1 MIKPYPMNRR
11 RLQILALI
19 LLTISISFEAFSNF
33 NSRVSA
39 GNSSPVFPM
48 PAVTAEG
55 TWQSL
60 LANDLSTAIARSQS
74 SFIEVGGKF
83 YLIGGLETS
92 VVSIYDPVFAG
103 WTTGSASPVPLHHF
117 QAVSYQGLIYVMGAF
132 TTGDTPA
139 TSIYIYNPSSDSWT
153 QGPAIPRPRG
163 AAGVVA
169 INNKFYMIGGLTNG
183 HQDGWVKWVDQF
195 DPATLTWTELPD
207 APRER
212 DHFQAVAINSTIYL
226 AGGRKTN
233 ASGTMYSGT
242 VAEVDVYDV
251 TNAYWYTLPSSAN
264 LINPR
269 AGAATVV
276 LNNEIHVL
284 GGENSSSSVGLTA
297 THIFDP
303 VKKLWRQ
310 SATMLTGRHG
320 TGAVVS
326 NSIIYL
332 AGGSSTRGEITAL
345 ATIDAF
351 TPNVVCAGSP
361 TSPTLDDDFD
371 GFKND
376 DETLNG
382 TNKCLNT
389 SFPSDFDGDKI
400 SDLKDTD
407 DDGDGVLD
415 TADAF
420 PFDSTNGLTT
430 TLPVNLTFNKSGLAL
445 TSSGLTGVMS
455 NGTDYLNNY
464 IRTNPDFVI
473 GGAGLVKIPA
483 FPGGPSTNNQK
494 NALQSG
500 VSITSASGIVN
511 VKSRLVGIP
520 FFSGV
525 PVNQLQNQ
533 TQGIYIGNGDQ
544 DNYLAAVLDA
554 NSGNPGIR
562 VYGENS
568 GVSFTDTFT
577 AVSGILDTD
586 ALYLYIEIDPLTKV
600 ARTYYQTGS
609 ALTRTQVGGD
619 VSLPSFINNIVSGS
633 KALATGLLS
642 NAGTSA
648 DRFLATYDYLQ
659 VITNAPY
666 VEQGAGFY
674 NRYVGNPTTTAFTL
688 DLNTVFN
695 DNNGVQNLTYSI
707 LSVGANT
714 FIQNSA
720 LVNNILTVDFNGVE
734 LGSTTIAIQATDGDG
749 NTGIYQFTLRVL
761 TEPVSFLKVNAGE
774 SGFRTWAADSYYSG
788 GVPST
793 IVVAVANTEDDFV
806 FQTERFGNQFT
817 YNLPVPEAGYY
828 RVNLHFAEVY
838 HGIKNSLGVGART
851 FNVDAEGQNRLAAFD
866 IFKEAG
872 GAAKAIVKS
881 LDSVY
886 VTDGFATIKFTAI
899 VNEAKL
905 SGIELLGYALT
916 TVPNSAPVIQNP
928 GNQTVYQNTNF
939 TLQLAG
945 ADLNATDVLTFS
957 ATGLPAG
964 IQIDPVTGLLSGVV
978 TANANTYP
986 VTVTVTDQLAAS
998 SSATFNIIVTQA
1010 VNFVKRINAGGSAQT
1025 YGSESWS
1032 ADESYSV
1039 NTGTSLTVV
1048 DITNT
1053 VKDELYQTERNG
1065 TVSPFNFSYDI
1076 AVPGSGKYLTTLHF
1090 AEVFANITA
1099 ANQRLFNVDI
1109 EAGKGTLNNYDIF
1122 AAAGGKNLAKTETFL
1137 IEVTDGV
1144 MNINFTSIANKNRA
1158 KISGIEISSCVDPI
1172 INSVSSGNL
1181 PICSGSSATITVN
1194 GSLGSATSWMLY
1206 SGSCG
1211 GTLVSSNTTGI
1222 FTVSPTVTTT
1232 YYVRAEGGCITPG
1245 NCSEVTVNVYPA
1257 SSITSIT
1264 AEPASI
1270 CSGSSTTLTVNGV
1283 LGSATS
1289 WKLYSGSCGGTL
1301 LATSQTGVFVV
1312 SPGVTTTYFVSA
1324 DGGCSVVPNCTSIQV
1339 SVNTNVGSITSVVSN
1354 TPSVCSG
1361 SSASITVNGSLGG
1374 STSWNLYSGSC
1385 GGTLIA
1391 SSEFGVFSVSPT
1403 QTTTYYVRAEGGCF
1417 AAGSC
1422 STVTIGV
1429 TATSQINSVQTS
1441 GTTICNGETLTL
1453 TVDGSLGSAT
1463 GWRLYAGS
1471 CGGTPIASNASGIFE
1486 VTPTQSTNYYINA
1499 EGGCNNGGACTLVA
1513 ISVITLNASL
1523 DQTANT
1529 LTAVTTNAT
1538 YAWIDCATD
1547 LPVSGATGQSF
1558 SPGVSGSYKL
1568 QITQNGCTAVSEC
1581 YDFIFTGLNDL
1592 TANRVT
1598 LYPNPVKDEL
1608 YLSLPS
1614 GVKPSMVAIT
1624 DMTGKQKKI
1633 DSITNGAVM
1642 QLDVRSLSSGF
1653 YLISV
1658 KSASTVQTIKFIKQ

>member
-1 MIKPYPMNRR
+1 MIKPSLMNRR
-11 RLQILALI
+11 RLQTLALMLI
-19 LLTISISFEAFSNF
+19 FFSASIQAFSNF
-33 NSRVSA
+33 SSRVAA
-39 GNSSPVFPM
+39 GNSIPAFPM

-55 TWQSL
+55 SWQSL
-60 LANDLSTAIARSQS
+60 VANDLTTAIARSQS

-92 VVSIYDPVFAG
+92 AVSIYDPAFGG
-103 WTTGSASPVPLHHF
+103 WSSGSSSPVPLHHF
-117 QAVSYQGLIYVMGAF
+117 QAVTYQGLIYVMGAF

-139 TSIYIYNPSSDSWT
+139 TAIYIYNPASDSWT
-153 QGPAIPRPRG
+153 EGPAIPRPRG

-169 INNKFYMIGGLTNG
+169 VNNKFYMIGGLTNG
-183 HQDGWVKWVDQF
+183 HVDGWVKWVDQY
-195 DPATLTWTELPD
+195 DPATLTWTTLAD

-233 ASGTMYSGT
+233 ASGTLYSGT

-251 TNAYWYTLPSSAN
+251 NNSYWYTLPSSAN

-284 GGENSSSSVGLTA
+284 GGENSTSSVALTA

-303 VKKLWRQ
+303 VKRLWRQ
-310 SATMLTGRHG
+310 SATMLSGRHG
-320 TGAVVS
+320 TGALVS
-326 NSIIYL
+326 NSIIYV
-332 AGGSSTRGEITAL
+332 AGGSSTRGESTAL
-345 ATIDAF
+345 STIDYF

-445 TSSGLTGVMS
+445 TSSGLTGLMS

-473 GGAGLVKIPA
+473 GGSGLVKIPA

-494 NALQSG
+494 NALQAG
-500 VSITSASGIVN
+500 VAVTSASGIVN

-525 PVNQLQNQ
+525 PVNQLQDQ
-533 TQGIYIGNGDQ
+533 SQGIYIGSGDQ
-544 DNYLAAVLDA
+544 DNFLAVSLDA
-554 NSGNPGIR
+554 NSGDAGIR
-562 VYGENS
+562 VYGENG
-568 GVSFTDTFT
+568 GVSFINALTP
-577 AVSGILDTD
+577 VSGILDTD
-586 ALYLYIEIDPLTKV
+586 ALFLYIEIDPLTKV
-600 ARTYYQTGS
+600 ARAYYQTGS
-609 ALTRTQVGGD
+609 ALTRTQIGSDIG
-619 VSLPSFINNIVSGS
+619 LPSFINNIVSGS
-633 KALATGLLS
+633 KALAAGLIAS
-642 NAGTSA
+642 SGTSS
-648 DRFLATYDYLQ
+648 DRFIATYDYLQ

-674 NRYVGNPTTTAFTL
+674 NRYVGNPTTPAFTL

-695 DNNGVQNLTYSI
+695 DNNGVANLTYSI

-714 FIQNSA
+714 FIQSSA
-720 LVNNILTVDFNGVE
+720 ISGNVLTVNFNGVE
-734 LGSTTIAIQATDGDG
+734 LGSTNVVIQATDGDG
-749 NTGIYQFTLRVL
+749 NTGVYQFTLRVL
-761 TEPVSFLKVNAGE
+761 TEPVPFLKINAGE
-774 SGFRTWAADSYYSG
+774 GGYRTWAADNYYSG

-817 YNLPVPEAGYY
+817 YSLPVPQAGYY

-838 HGIKNSLGVGART
+838 HGIRNSLGVGART

-899 VNEAKL
+899 VNEAKV

-916 TVPNSAPVIQNP
+916 NVPNSAPVIQNP
-928 GNQTVYQNTNF
+928 GNQTVYQNSNF

-957 ATGLPAG
+957 ATGLPTG
-964 IQIDPVTGLLSGVV
+964 IQIDAATGLLSGIV

-998 SSATFNIIVTQA
+998 SSATFNIVVTQA
-1010 VNFVKRINAGGSAQT
+1010 VSFVKRINAGGTAQT

-1039 NTGTSLTVV
+1039 NTGTSITVV

-1053 VKDELYQTERNG
+1053 TKDEIYQAERYG
-1065 TVSPFNFSYDI
+1065 TVSPFNFTYDI
-1076 AVPGSGKYLTTLHF
+1076 PVPGAGKYLTTLHF
-1090 AEVFANITA
+1090 AEVFFSS

-1109 EAGKGTLNNYDIF
+1109 ESGKGSLTNYDIF
-1122 AAAGGKNLAKTETFL
+1122 TAAGGKNLAKTETFL
-1137 IEVTDGV
+1137 IEVTDGTL
-1144 MNINFTSIANKNRA
+1144 NINFNSITGKNKA

-1194 GSLGSATSWMLY
+1194 GSLGSATSWKLY

-1211 GTLVSSNTTGI
+1211 GTLVSTNTTGI
-1222 FTVSPTVTTT
+1222 FTVNPTATTT
-1232 YYVRAEGGCITPG
+1232 YFVRAEGGCITPV
-1245 NCSEVTVNVYPA
+1245 NCAEVTVNVYPA
-1257 SSITSIT
+1257 STITSIT
-1264 AEPASI
+1264 ADPIAI
-1270 CSGSSTTLTVNGV
+1270 CSGNSTTLTVNGV

-1289 WKLYSGSCGGTL
+1289 WKLFSGSCGGTL
-1301 LATSQTGVFVV
+1301 LATSQTGIFTV
-1312 SPGVTTTYFVSA
+1312 SPTVTTTYYVSA
-1324 DGGCSVVPNCTSIQV
+1324 DGGCSLVPNCTSIQV
-1339 SVNTNVGSITSVVSN
+1339 SVNTNVGSITSVISN

-1391 SSEFGVFSVSPT
+1391 SSAFGVFSVSPT

-1429 TATSQINSVQTS
+1429 TQSSQITSVEAS
-1441 GTTICNGETLTL
+1441 GTSVCKGETVTL
-1453 TVDGSLGSAT
+1453 TVNGSLGSAT
-1463 GWRLYAGS
+1463 NWRLFSGS

-1486 VTPTQSTNYYINA
+1486 VIPTQSTNYYINA
-1499 EGGCNNGGACTLVA
+1499 EGGCNNAGACTLVA
-1513 ISVITLNASL
+1513 ISVITLNANL

-1529 LTAVTTNAT
+1529 LTAVTSNAA

-1547 LPVSGATGQSF
+1547 QPVAGATGQSF

-1568 QITQNGCTAVSEC
+1568 QITQNGCTAFSDC
-1581 YDFIFTGLNDL
+1581 FDFIFTGLNDL
-1592 TANRVT
+1592 SANRVT

-1608 YLSLPS
+1608 YLNLPN
-1614 GVKPSMVAIT
+1614 GVKPSMVSVT

-1633 DSITNGAVM
+1633 DAITNGAVM
-1642 QLDVRSLSSGF
+1642 QLDVRSLSAGF

-1658 KSASTVQTIKFIKQ
+1658 KSANAVQTIKFIKQ